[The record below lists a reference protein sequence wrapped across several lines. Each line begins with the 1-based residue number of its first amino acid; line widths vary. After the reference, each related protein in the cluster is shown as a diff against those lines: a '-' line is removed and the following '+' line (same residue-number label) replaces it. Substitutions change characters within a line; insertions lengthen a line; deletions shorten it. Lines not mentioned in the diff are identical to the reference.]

1 MIKDHNLVPNEEAR
15 LGAIQRHKLQ
25 ALGWWAKD
33 TQHRGLEIIV
43 AAWTA
48 AEPTS
53 SIMHINIESL
63 LGRDIKVAHPGKV
76 EIGHKWTTW
85 VVKWGNYIG
94 SMVGV
99 LGIPL
104 GYVMCSNMPV
114 GWKAENEQ
122 NHLKYQPIQIDL
134 AWEYDKM
141 AVYTDLKACCLD

>member
-1 MIKDHNLVPNEEAR
+1 M
-15 LGAIQRHKLQ
+15 Q
-25 ALGWWAKD
+25 
-33 TQHRGLEIIV
+33 
-43 AAWTA
+43 
-48 AEPTS
+48 
-53 SIMHINIESL
+53 INIESPS
-63 LGRDIKVAHPGKV
+63 GGDIKAEHPGKV
-76 EIGHKWTTW
+76 KTGHEWTTW
-85 VVKWGNYIG
+85 DIKWGNYIG